1 MNILND
7 VKLEIQSALKV
18 IFSYVCHLKNIT
30 LEETIKNYDG
40 FYTFIIFPHTSNLK
54 QKSEYI
60 GKKLGE
66 YLKVNSSI
74 ISDFNVVKGFLNLDL
89 SNNYLIS
96 IFNHINKIFF
106 NHKVTCKS
114 Y

>member
-1 MNILND
+1 MNTQYSVALRTILTR
-7 VKLEIQSALKV
+7 KFWLR
-18 IFSYVCHLKNIT
+18 
-30 LEETIKNYDG
+30 
-40 FYTFIIFPHTSNLK
+40 FYTFIIFPHTSNFK
-54 QKSEYI
+54 QKPEYI

-96 IFNHINKIFF
+96 IFNLFVLIM
-106 NHKVTCKS
+106 
-114 Y
+114 

>member
-7 VKLEIQSALKV
+7 IKLEIQSALKI
-18 IFSYVCHLKNIT
+18 IFTYECHLKNIT

-40 FYTFIIFPHTSNLK
+40 FYTFIIFPHTSNFK
-54 QKSEYI
+54 QKPEYI

-96 IFNHINKIFF
+96 IFKPIH
-106 NHKVTCKS
+106 H
-114 Y
+114 